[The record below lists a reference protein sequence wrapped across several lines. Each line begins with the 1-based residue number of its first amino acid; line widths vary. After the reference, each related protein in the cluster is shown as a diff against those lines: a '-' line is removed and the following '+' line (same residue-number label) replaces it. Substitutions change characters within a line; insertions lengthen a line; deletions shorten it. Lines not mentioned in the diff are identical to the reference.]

1 MTIYATPHGTA
12 TPNPYAA
19 RIAATE
25 GASVVTCCNHNC
37 NEGRTCPL
45 RVRRR
50 LTIKPLVMEILA
62 AIAGRKDDE

>member
-25 GASVVTCCNHNC
+25 GASVVTCCEQPSSGTPGGMGYRYAWACHLHYKFM
-37 NEGRTCPL
+37 EGQSD
-45 RVRRR
+45 
-50 LTIKPLVMEILA
+50 
-62 AIAGRKDDE
+62 G